1 MLYIGTDIK
10 SDRALMAKSTL
21 GWVKPKLLLPDRSLL
36 LADGKQVF
44 VLQFERYLSSFLSF
58 SFFLSFLSFFLS
70 FVLSFF
76 HCSPP
81 CSSCWVEF
89 GPKALVHQKN
99 KKTNLSAAFMNLGF
113 GQCIS
118 IYLCVA
124 ISLVH
129 SFIHLFIY
137 SFVPSSFVIQ
147 HSYDL
152 LFTVVSVAYHTAETI
167 YNWCTWTHERNAK
180 YKLVS
185 QAN

>member
-44 VLQFERYLSSFLSF
+44 VLKFERYLSSFLSF

-89 GPKALVHQKN
+89 GPKALVLQKKSKN
-99 KKTNLSAAFMNLGF
+99 KLICCLYEPRLRSVYLNLFMRRHF
-113 GQCIS
+113 TR
-118 IYLCVA
+118 
-124 ISLVH
+124 SLIH
-129 SFIHLFIY
+129 SFIYLFIRSLVLCY
-137 SFVPSSFVIQ
+137 STFIWSAIHRGFRSLP
-147 HSYDL
+147 HSRNHL
-152 LFTVVSVAYHTAETI
+152 QLMHL
-167 YNWCTWTHERNAK
+167 NTWEK
-180 YKLVS
+180 CEI
-185 QAN
+185 